1 MKRFAQGMAICALAG
16 CGTITQYEPPLA
28 YQNSP
33 QVDQVWKWMT
43 GSYSSAQ
50 QSQAD
55 AQYKNIV
62 LHMSQIWTDQPD
74 GRWLYVEQAMQETAD
89 KPYRQRVYHL
99 VHHDNGTIE
108 SLVFELPGDP
118 LQYAGAW
125 QQQQPLSQLLPS
137 QLMPRSGCGV
147 KLKAKSAT
155 QWGGS
160 TDGDMCASS
169 LNGATYATSEV
180 MVTANEITS
189 WDRGFDSA
197 GKQVWG
203 ATKGPYQFKKQPQ

>member
-1 MKRFAQGMAICALAG
+1 MKQFTQLIAMCALGA
-16 CGTITQYEPPLA
+16 CGTVTQYEPPLP

-33 QVDQVWKWMT
+33 QVNMIANWMA
-43 GSYSSAQ
+43 GSYSSAA

-55 AQYKNIV
+55 PEYKHIV
-62 LHMSQIWTDQPD
+62 LHMKPIWTDQPN
-74 GRWLYVEQAMQETAD
+74 GRWLYVEQAMQEAAD

-99 VHHDNGTIE
+99 VHHDDGAVE
-108 SLVFELPGDP
+108 SLVFELPGDA

-125 QQQQPLSQLLPS
+125 KQDQPLNQLLPS
-137 QLMPRSGCGV
+137 QLTPRSGCGV
-147 KLKAKSAT
+147 KLKAKSTT
-155 QWGGS
+155 QWSGS

-169 LNGATYATSEV
+169 LRGAAYATSEV
-180 MVTANEITS
+180 TVTESEITS

-203 ATKGPYQFKKQPQ
+203 ATKGPYQFKKQTQ

>member
-1 MKRFAQGMAICALAG
+1 MKQFAGWIAICALAA
-16 CGTITQYEPPLA
+16 CGTVTQYEPPLP
-28 YQNSP
+28 YQNSA
-33 QVDQVWKWMT
+33 QVNMIASWMA
-43 GSYSSAQ
+43 GSYSSAA

-55 AQYKNIV
+55 PEYKNIV
-62 LHMSQIWTDQPD
+62 LHMKPIWTDQPD
-74 GRWLYVEQAMQETAD
+74 GRWLYVEQAMQEAAD

-99 VHHDNGTIE
+99 VHHDDGAVE

-125 QQQQPLSQLLPS
+125 KQVMPLSQLLPS

-147 KLKAKSAT
+147 KLKAKSNT
-155 QWGGS
+155 QWSGS

-169 LNGATYATSEV
+169 LRGAAYATSEV
-180 MVTANEITS
+180 TVTESEITS

-203 ATKGPYQFKKQPQ
+203 ATKGPYQFKKQPR

>member
-1 MKRFAQGMAICALAG
+1 MIAGWMA
-16 CGTITQYEPPLA
+16 
-28 YQNSP
+28 
-33 QVDQVWKWMT
+33 
-43 GSYSSAQ
+43 GSYSSAA
-50 QSQAD
+50 QSQSD
-55 AQYKNIV
+55 SEYKNIV
-62 LHMSQIWTDQPD
+62 LHMKPIWMDRTD
-74 GRWLYVEQAMQETAD
+74 GRWLYVEQAMQEAAD

-99 VHHDNGTIE
+99 VHHDDGAVE
-108 SLVFELPGDP
+108 SLVFELPGDA

-125 QQQQPLSQLLPS
+125 KQAQPLNELLPS

-155 QWGGS
+155 QWSGS

-169 LNGATYATSEV
+169 LRGAAYATSEV
-180 MVTANEITS
+180 TVTESEITS

-203 ATKGPYQFKKQPQ
+203 ATKGPYQFKKQTQ